1 MQKVPPTDARRQ
13 VPALLVTVVER
24 AGQHENSVADTLM
37 TYARTK
43 AKVFAVLDELARD
56 QYLMK
61 LELIDQQ
68 EEALE
73 GFRYYVLGWTQQ
85 EDLCD
90 YEGPFLS

>member
-1 MQKVPPTDARRQ
+1 M
-13 VPALLVTVVER
+13 LVTVVER